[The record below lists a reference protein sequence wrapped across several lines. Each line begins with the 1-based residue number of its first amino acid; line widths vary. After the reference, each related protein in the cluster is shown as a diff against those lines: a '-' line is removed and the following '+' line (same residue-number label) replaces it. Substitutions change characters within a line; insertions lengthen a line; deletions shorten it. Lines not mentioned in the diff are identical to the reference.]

1 MFDGYLAVMKSQL
14 RLNICELED
23 FFLMNDAVRD
33 LSARIKQN
41 ISEALQYGI
50 LFWMSHHKQSGSKE
64 RDQQVSAFL
73 DSRLALL
80 WIESLS
86 LVGVVDRGI
95 VALQDCAQF
104 FAVHPFCHC
113 VCNS

>member
-1 MFDGYLAVMKSQL
+1 
-14 RLNICELED
+14 
-23 FFLMNDAVRD
+23 MNDAVLD

-50 LFWMSHHKQSGSKE
+50 LFWMSHREQSGSKE
-64 RDQQVSAFL
+64 RDEQVSAFL
-73 DSRLALL
+73 DSRTALF
-80 WIESLS
+80 WMESLS
-86 LVGVVDRGI
+86 LLGVVDRGI

-104 FAVHPFCHC
+104 FAVRRFCHC